1 METLEVLAVL
11 AMGVFHLLVAVA
23 AATGVV
29 GLLVTHH
36 NLIAQVLV
44 GIPVVV
50 ADLATPQP
58 AH

>member
-1 METLEVLAVL
+1 
-11 AMGVFHLLVAVA
+11 MGVFHLLVAVA